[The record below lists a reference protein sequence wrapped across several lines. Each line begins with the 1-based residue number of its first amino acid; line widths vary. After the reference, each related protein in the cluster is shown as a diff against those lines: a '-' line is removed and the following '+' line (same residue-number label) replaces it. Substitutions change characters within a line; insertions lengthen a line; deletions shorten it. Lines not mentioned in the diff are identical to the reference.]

1 MGQYDLALAAHQAAL
16 RNDPALVESH
26 YDLSALYNQL
36 GRHRETIAAY
46 EQRLRLGGEDART
59 RYNLGLTYI
68 QLGALDAA
76 RGQYEELR
84 LLDPGLA
91 ERLAPYFSGP

>member
-1 MGQYDLALAAHQAAL
+1 MAHQAAL

-26 YDLSALYNQL
+26 YDLGALYNQL
-36 GRHRETIAAY
+36 GRHREAIAAY
-46 EQRLRLGGEDART
+46 EHKLRLGGEDART